1 MVNEM
6 DGQVE
11 ICATV
16 TVPEDKNIGDVTFSL
31 AMETKNGT
39 ASMSKLS
46 TDLICGWRVCT
57 SG

>member
-1 MVNEM
+1 MGFERTIYMVNEM

-11 ICATV
+11 ICAIV

-31 AMETKNGT
+31 AMETQNGT

-46 TDLICGWRVCT
+46 I
-57 SG
+57 